1 MVKKDIYQHMARYP
15 PGKAISVTARC
26 MIGISDK
33 FHIIQMITDEPY
45 ITLMININLL
55 FKTNINNRVVLSRR
69 PGNNITTEYF
79 FELIEMMKLIHHPML
94 VCFLDHGVS
103 VPVYSSWCTLRTT
116 LAVAVS
122 LMEHRLPFIGWQLF
136 LW

>member
-1 MVKKDIYQHMARYP
+1 MARYP

-33 FHIIQMITDEPY
+33 FHIIQMITDELY

-55 FKTNINNRVVLSRR
+55 FKTNINNRVVLSRH

-79 FELIEMMKLIHHPML
+79 FELIEIMKLIHHPML
-94 VCFLDHGVS
+94 VCFLAHGVS
-103 VPVYSSWCTLRTT
+103 VPVYSLLYTEDNTCSSYVADGASATIHR
-116 LAVAVS
+116 VAVVP
-122 LMEHRLPFIGWQLF
+122 LVM
-136 LW
+136 

>member
-55 FKTNINNRVVLSRR
+55 L
-69 PGNNITTEYF
+69 IT
-79 FELIEMMKLIHHPML
+79 
-94 VCFLDHGVS
+94 GVS
-103 VPVYSSWCTLRTT
+103 YQDVLVTT
-116 LAVAVS
+116 
-122 LMEHRLPFIGWQLF
+122 
-136 LW
+136 